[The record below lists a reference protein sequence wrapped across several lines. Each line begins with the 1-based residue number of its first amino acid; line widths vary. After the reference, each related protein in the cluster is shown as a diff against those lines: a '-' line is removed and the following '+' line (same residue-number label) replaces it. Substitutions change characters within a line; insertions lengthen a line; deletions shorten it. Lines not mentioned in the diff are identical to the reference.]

1 MNALMK
7 SLASLALLMLLIAL
21 PVQAQ
26 DFGYGTPVSGTLNDT
41 TPQTTYSFDGLRGD
55 VIAIDLTVT
64 SGTLDPMLTLMDT
77 QGGVIA
83 VRDDLSIS
91 GRGSRDLHIDSLH
104 IPRSDTYQLVVGRF
118 GYSLGTTSGQYTL
131 KVDRIGVS
139 SASGSALRYGD
150 SVYNAITDMMPQVY
164 YSFRARR
171 GDVITVKMQ
180 RASGDLDAALEIVN
194 SQSQVI
200 ASNDDSPG
208 TLDAAI
214 TGFIIREDGAYVIIA
229 SRFGQAAGRSKGS
242 FVLTLNVGAENGV
255 GKSIDLA
262 LPLLSGIPAQGEITN
277 DSSLQ
282 FYSFDGKRDDVVT
295 IRMNRLGGGLDAFL
309 ALLNPAQ
316 IEIAT
321 DDDSGGGKNALI
333 NQYVLPADGTY
344 TILATRFDRAQG
356 TSVGKYQIQVDIS
369 GNVFQ
374 DVPANIQ
381 RIEVGSSVIG
391 TITSAEP
398 QVLYAFLGRQSDV
411 LTIAMNQI
419 DGGLDPRVAI
429 LNSNRDPITSDDNS
443 GGDQNA
449 LIKSFVVPATGVYYL
464 LATHSSAANTTGHF
478 TLTLTAQTN

>member
-1 MNALMK
+1 MK
-7 SLASLALLMLLIAL
+7 STVAFFILLFLCTW
-21 PVQAQ
+21 PVHAQ
-26 DFGYGTPVSGTLNDT
+26 DFGYGKPVSGTLNDA
-41 TPQTTYSFDGLRGD
+41 TPQTTYTFDGLRGD
-55 VIAIDLTVT
+55 VIAVDLTVD
-64 SGTLDPMLTLMDT
+64 SGNLDPMLTLMDS
-77 QGGVIA
+77 QGSVIA
-83 VRDDLSIS
+83 LRDDSSIS
-91 GRGSRDLHIDSLH
+91 GRNARDLHIDSLH

-118 GYSLGTTSGQYTL
+118 GYALGTTSGQYTL

-150 SVYNAITDMMPQVY
+150 SVYNTITDMTPQVY

-180 RASGDLDAALEIVN
+180 RASGDLDSALEIVN

-214 TGFIIREDGAYVIIA
+214 TGFVIREDGAYVIIA

-242 FVLTLNVGAENGV
+242 FVLTLSVGATSGL
-255 GKSIDLA
+255 GQSADLA

-277 DSSLQ
+277 DSSVQ
-282 FYSFDGKRDDVVT
+282 FYSFEGKRDDVVN
-295 IRMNRLGGGLDAFL
+295 IRMNRLSGGLDAFL
-309 ALLNPAQ
+309 ALLNPQ
-316 IEIAT
+316 QVEIAT

-333 NQYVLPADGTY
+333 EGYVLPADGTY
-344 TILATRFDRAQG
+344 TIIATRFDRAQG
-356 TSVGKYQIQVDIS
+356 TSVGKYRLQVDVI

-374 DVPANIQ
+374 NVPANIQ
-381 RIEVGSSVIG
+381 RIDVNSSVIG

-411 LTIAMNQI
+411 LTVTMNQI

-429 LNSNRDPITSDDNS
+429 LNSQRNPIISDDNS

-449 LIKSFVVPATGVYYL
+449 LIKSFAVPSTGVYYL
-464 LATHSSAANTTGHF
+464 LATRATGSTTGHY
-478 TLTLTAQTN
+478 TLTLTAQGG